1 MPMLTLTKDCFLDAG
16 ISANQKPTLAINDA
30 KFYVP
35 VVNLSTQDNAKL
47 LKHLESGF
55 ERTINWNKYQSKITE
70 QAQNRY
76 FKFLI

>member
-16 ISANQKPTLAINDA
+16 TSANQKPTLAINDG
-30 KFYVP
+30 KFYVS
-35 VVNLSTQDNAKL
+35 VVNLSTQDNSKL

-55 ERTINWNKYQSKITE
+55 KRTINWNKYQSKITK

>member
-30 KFYVP
+30 QFYVP

-55 ERTINWNKYQSKITE
+55 KRTINWNKYQSKITE
-70 QAQNRY
+70 QAENRY